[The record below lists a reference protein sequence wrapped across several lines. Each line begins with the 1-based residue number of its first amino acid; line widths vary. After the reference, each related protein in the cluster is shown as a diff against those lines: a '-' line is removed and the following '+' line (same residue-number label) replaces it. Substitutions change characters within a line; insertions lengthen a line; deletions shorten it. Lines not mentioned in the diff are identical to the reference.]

1 MAVGNGGEDDDKDR
15 GNGAGAEYA
24 VQGSHVVGVIIWE
37 QELGGDRWHSKIAIN
52 IPSSGNEKY
61 YGDDGAAYD
70 NKRVWVSPSV
80 WIAGDLWNV
89 VNK

>member
-37 QELGGDRWHSKIAIN
+37 QELGGDR
-52 IPSSGNEKY
+52 
-61 YGDDGAAYD
+61 
-70 NKRVWVSPSV
+70 
-80 WIAGDLWNV
+80 
-89 VNK
+89 